1 VVHYYL
7 HPIYGIYQ
15 TAYGYTIGQ
24 NGTINVPGMPGTFIT
39 APPGMTV
46 GGVKITQEPN
56 GYCVDASN
64 ITTPYPT
71 QTR

>member
-1 VVHYYL
+1 MTHLTLLEVVHYYL

-46 GGVKITQEPN
+46 GGSKDNT
-56 GYCVDASN
+56 G
-64 ITTPYPT
+64 T
-71 QTR
+71 